1 MIKSDSNMHLR
12 ISSEMKEK
20 FTELCKAKKKT
31 PSEILKRYIREC
43 IKNNEVIAY
52 ERTDSGV

>member
-31 PSEILKRYIREC
+31 PSEVLKRFIKEC
-43 IKNNEVIAY
+43 IKHNEVMVY